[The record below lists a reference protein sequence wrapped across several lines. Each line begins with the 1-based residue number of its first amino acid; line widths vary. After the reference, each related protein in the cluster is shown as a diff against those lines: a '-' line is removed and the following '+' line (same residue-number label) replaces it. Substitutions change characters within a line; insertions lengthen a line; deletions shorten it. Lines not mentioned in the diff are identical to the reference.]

1 MLSVSGVS
9 QTNFAAQGRNGSIMP
24 VASTSR
30 TPQASAVDIAISKH
44 VKENF
49 DELLSAFK
57 VYDIENNG
65 SVTKGELRRIIEI
78 NITAINTAD
87 FGKVLKNATVNRNGS
102 VQYMTFLKFYKDL
115 GQGASKE
122 AEGEKRKQADATG
135 LNGKKPIDPNLNA
148 GEIEKLLKNAI
159 ESNLSSVLRGF
170 RLFDY
175 NRDRKIQFHELR
187 KILEQYCFPMSNVQ
201 FEKLWNSIDY
211 SKMGLIDYMDFL
223 GRLGVAVP
231 NAGSKNVG
239 QRTERKKLQLGSSGM
254 NMDQLEVEYRRRLK
268 EQHGLLKKACL
279 VVDSK
284 HSGLMPIKNFKA
296 ILDEFVIAVS
306 DQEFSKLMERF
317 SVKASHD
324 IQWYGFLQKFVD
336 PQSLSNGQTL
346 PIRPS
351 HKANVV
357 RGSHVEASVQ
367 DLIQLLYNHI
377 LSAYSSLRN
386 AFLQIDINR
395 KGKIT
400 IADFRRLVQGFKF
413 ELSEVQIKEI
423 MVQLDPEHTGF
434 ITYQKFLD
442 IFEEKESADGHK
454 WLVSTHKYNK
464 DTKPPILA
472 WKTVEDLL
480 HQKIVLRWK
489 SFTAALKHYDS
500 TGTGYINPTNLKK
513 VLDKIAIPLSDE
525 HYDSLLKRLS
535 HKTADGKVNYLEFLA
550 VMQIDVYPGD
560 VEGVSAQ
567 IASGNEA
574 RLQMRQSQHEKAM
587 ADIETHASLRTNM
600 MSLEEIIVRLRD
612 RSSQTRQHIRD
623 AFLQMDDARKG
634 FVSKA
639 KFRLFLESHGI
650 FLSDENFSQLT
661 RELEFGREGL
671 DYMRFVKHFEG
682 RDSELNPSYLPMQN
696 HKYNPVRGDE
706 FGMSA
711 PAVENKLRSK
721 IRENFT
727 TLREAFHKMDSD
739 GRGYLT
745 KQDFRRLLDQLMCL
759 TNDAEFNKLCN
770 KLGIDDD
777 CKLSYRDFLGKFQEK
792 DDLATGHK
800 WLVSNHR
807 YNELG
812 DIKPKTAA
820 EVHQLMAEKV
830 HQNYKDI
837 ARAFCHIDYLG
848 RGYITKREFKE
859 LLVRLNVTMDQE
871 EFKKLWAYYDT
882 ANRNAITHD
891 AFLKRVGVASAFS
904 SGDGQGTSAKIIQ
917 NSAEYIAVHLE
928 GQENR
933 QENLVFNQA
942 VLTVGLDADA
952 LFIIL
957 QKRIRD
963 FFPTTYAAFRALDG
977 KEKGYLSQED
987 FRIAVHQMHL
997 FVRDESFAELMR
1009 RIGLSQPTAQMTYE
1023 AFCLAFD
1030 EKFSDAQFK
1039 EVVKGLLS
1047 QGDQV
1052 DYYRFLANFSQTQEA
1067 AERREWMEA
1076 ANGGGGG
1083 AGGSAE
1089 DGESLSQQEVE
1100 ARVSEFVSARP
1111 HLLAQAFAEADY
1123 AQLGVLAKTDFRDI
1137 LFRLV
1142 MRMSNEQF
1150 DQLMTRV
1157 PTNEYGNVDYK
1168 EFLSRFASAE
1178 QPQQQQQQPTRPD
1191 SPISLTPPASADQ
1204 AQQQQQQPQQPTLS
1218 LETEA
1223 EAQLRRAMSQSWKT
1237 LFSRFKLL
1245 DQATPDKPKQIHVD
1259 DFCAVLRSSGA
1270 VDLAP
1275 SQVAPIL
1282 RRFGLRGDGYFR
1294 YQDCMRAF
1302 VSGDGP
1308 SSFGIGARASARGGP
1323 ETAQIV
1329 RRKMERARISFV
1341 APTAASAAPA
1351 AEPPATVR
1359 SGGGVG
1365 GGGGGML
1372 TLAMRL
1378 RRRVLEDWKEMRR
1391 VFREQDP
1398 DGRGRAPPSVFRRVL
1413 RRFGL
1418 TLSDDEFYQL
1428 AAAYDPE
1435 RSGSVDYNEF
1445 IRSFLRSA

>member
-1 MLSVSGVS
+1 
-9 QTNFAAQGRNGSIMP
+9 
-24 VASTSR
+24 
-30 TPQASAVDIAISKH
+30 
-44 VKENF
+44 
-49 DELLSAFK
+49 
-57 VYDIENNG
+57 
-65 SVTKGELRRIIEI
+65 
-78 NITAINTAD
+78 
-87 FGKVLKNATVNRNGS
+87 
-102 VQYMTFLKFYKDL
+102 MTFLKFYREL
-115 GQGASKE
+115 GQTSSKDTDGDKKKQTEASNV
-122 AEGEKRKQADATG
+122 
-135 LNGKKPIDPNLNA
+135 NGKKPIDPNLNA
-148 GEIEKLLKNAI
+148 GEIEKLLKSAI
-159 ESNLSSVLRGF
+159 ECNLPSVLRGF

-187 KILEQYCFPMSNVQ
+187 KILEQYCFPMSNAQ

-211 SKMGLIDYMDFL
+211 SKMGLIDYTDFL
-223 GRLGVAVP
+223 GRIGVAVP
-231 NAGSKNVG
+231 NAGGKG
-239 QRTERKKLQLGSSGM
+239 APQRTERKKLQLGSSGM

-268 EQHGLLKKACL
+268 EQHALLKKACL

-296 ILDEFVIAVS
+296 ILDEFVISVS
-306 DQEFSKLMERF
+306 DQEFQKLMERF
-317 SVKASHD
+317 SVKATHD
-324 IQWYGFLQKFVD
+324 IQWYAFLQKFVD

-346 PIRPS
+346 PIRPG
-351 HKANVV
+351 HKANVI
-357 RGSHVEASVQ
+357 RGAHVETSVQ

-400 IADFRRLVQGFKF
+400 IADFRRLIQGFKF

-423 MVQLDPEHTGF
+423 MMQLDPEHTGF

-464 DTKPPILA
+464 DTKAPILA

-480 HQKIVLRWK
+480 QQKIILRWK
-489 SFTAALKHYDS
+489 SFTAALKQCDP
-500 TGTGYINPTNLKK
+500 TGTGYISPTNLKK
-513 VLDKIAIPLSDE
+513 VLDKVAIPLSDE

-550 VMQIDVYPGD
+550 VMQIDIYAGD
-560 VEGVSAQ
+560 LEGVSAQ
-567 IASGNEA
+567 IARGNEA
-574 RLQMRQSQHEKAM
+574 SLQLRQSQHEKAM
-587 ADIETHASLRTNM
+587 ADIDSHASLRTSM

-623 AFLQMDDARKG
+623 AFLQMDDGRKG
-634 FVSKA
+634 VVSKA
-639 KFRLFLESHGI
+639 KFRGFLESHGI
-650 FLSDENFSQLT
+650 FLSDENFAQLT
-661 RELEFGREGL
+661 QELEFGREGL

-706 FGMSA
+706 YGMSA
-711 PAVENKLRSK
+711 QAVENKLRSK

-745 KQDFRRLLDQLMCL
+745 KQDFRRLLEQLMCL
-759 TNDAEFNKLCN
+759 TNDAEFNKLCS
-770 KLGIDDD
+770 KLNIDDD
-777 CKLSYRDFLGKFQEK
+777 CKLSYRDFLGRFQEK
-792 DDLATGHK
+792 DDLVTGHK

-812 DIKPKTAA
+812 DMKPKLAA

-859 LLVRLNVTMDQE
+859 LLTRLNISMEPE

-904 SGDGQGTSAKIIQ
+904 SGDAQGTSAKIIQ

-952 LFIIL
+952 LFLIL

-963 FFPTTYAAFRALDG
+963 FFPTTYAAFRALDI
-977 KEKGYLSQED
+977 KEKGYLTQDD

-997 FVRDESFAELMR
+997 FVRDDSFAQLMR
-1009 RIGLSQPTAQMTYE
+1009 RINLNQPSAQMTYE

-1030 EKFSDAQFK
+1030 EKFSGPRESQRPKTAGPKLDGTRSGQVPNQQQQDAKAFLKRLRASVVKDGEILEKVFRSMDTKQEGRIGASDFRRVVDGFCFKLTDQQFK

-1052 DYYRFLANFSQTQEA
+1052 DYYRFLSNFSQTQEA
-1067 AERREWMEA
+1067 AERREWLEA
-1076 ANGGGGG
+1076 ANGTSGIT
-1083 AGGSAE
+1083 GSAE
-1089 DGESLSQQEVE
+1089 DGELLSQQEVE
-1100 ARVSEFVSARP
+1100 ARVSEFVAARP
-1111 HLLAQAFAEADY
+1111 YLLAQAFAEADY
-1123 AQLGVLAKTDFRDI
+1123 AQLGVLAKSDFRDI
-1137 LFRLV
+1137 IYRLV
-1142 MRMSNEQF
+1142 MRMSPDQF
-1150 DQLMTRV
+1150 DQLMARV

-1168 EFLSRFASAE
+1168 EFLVRFSAD
-1178 QPQQQQQQPTRPD
+1178 QQQQLQMTAAGGTNGGGAARPD

-1204 AQQQQQQPQQPTLS
+1204 AQQQQQQLQPPLMLDTD
-1218 LETEA
+1218 A
-1223 EAQLRRAMSQSWKT
+1223 EAQLRRALSQSWKS

-1245 DQATPDKPKQIHVD
+1245 DQATPEKPKQIHID
-1259 DFCAVLRSSGA
+1259 DFCAVLRSAGA
-1270 VDLAP
+1270 ADLTPAQAAP
-1275 SQVAPIL
+1275 AL

-1294 YQDCMRAF
+1294 YQDCVRAF
-1302 VSGDGP
+1302 VAGDA
-1308 SSFGIGARASARGGP
+1308 SGIGGVTRRGGDAGGGP

-1341 APTAASAAPA
+1341 GPPAASASI

-1359 SGGGVG
+1359 GGGSGDGGSGGA
-1365 GGGGGML
+1365 ML

-1398 DGRGRAPPSVFRRVL
+1398 DGRGKASPSAFRRVL
-1413 RRFGL
+1413 RQFGL

-1428 AAAYDPE
+1428 AAAYDPD
-1435 RSGSVDYNEF
+1435 RTGGVDYNEF

>member
-1009 RIGLSQPTAQMTYE
+1009 RIGLSQPIAQMTYE

-1030 EKFSDAQFK
+1030 EKFSGPRESQRPKTAGPMLDGARGGQQQQQQQPQQRQDAKAFLKRLRASVVKDGEILEKVFRSMDTKQESRIGASDFRRVVDGFCFKLTDAQFK

-1178 QPQQQQQQPTRPD
+1178 QPQQQQQQPTAGGDARPD

-1308 SSFGIGARASARGGP
+1308 
-1323 ETAQIV
+1323 
-1329 RRKMERARISFV
+1329 
-1341 APTAASAAPA
+1341 AASASAPGRA
-1351 AEPPATVR
+1351 PEAGRRRRRLFDERWNAPESALWRRLLPR
-1359 SGGGVG
+1359 P
-1365 GGGGGML
+1365 
-1372 TLAMRL
+1372 RL
-1378 RRRVLEDWKEMRR
+1378 RRSHQRL
-1391 VFREQDP
+1391 
-1398 DGRGRAPPSVFRRVL
+1398 
-1413 RRFGL
+1413 
-1418 TLSDDEFYQL
+1418 
-1428 AAAYDPE
+1428 
-1435 RSGSVDYNEF
+1435 
-1445 IRSFLRSA
+1445 